1 MSHIFNHDTPSPA
14 VTTLPRELLIDHNNV
29 LSADNW
35 PKASSPVPEVIP
47 SISPLRK
54 PTIIGGV
61 LRPPASE
68 AGQMV
73 ETHDVTRPIPLAL
86 GATVLRSAK

>member
-35 PKASSPVPEVIP
+35 PGASNPVPEVI
-47 SISPLRK
+47 SGASPLRK

-68 AGQMV
+68 ADQMI
-73 ETHDVTRPIPLAL
+73 ETHDVSGQIPLAL
-86 GATVLRSAK
+86 GATVLKPAK